1 MLDLIHKIHNIKNKI
16 LQFLQ
21 VIQNKKTSKLCYCQS
36 QMTSKNLKNNQKKIF
51 LNREKKNYINI
62 NKNGKNY
69 KIITKFIKNLFNN
82 KIVYN
87 KNF

>member
-1 MLDLIHKIHNIKNKI
+1 
-16 LQFLQ
+16 
-21 VIQNKKTSKLCYCQS
+21 
-36 QMTSKNLKNNQKKIF
+36 MTSKNPKNNQKKIF
-51 LNREKKNYINI
+51 LNREKKIYINI
-62 NKNGKNY
+62 KKNGKNY